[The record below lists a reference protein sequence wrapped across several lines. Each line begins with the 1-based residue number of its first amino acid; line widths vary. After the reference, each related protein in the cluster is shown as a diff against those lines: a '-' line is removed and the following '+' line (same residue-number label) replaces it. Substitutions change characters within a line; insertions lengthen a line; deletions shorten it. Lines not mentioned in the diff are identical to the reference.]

1 MNGSNQ
7 QTRFDQTPHKDLI
20 TCLWMEA
27 GVVDYK
33 LCDRAFDCEHC
44 PFDEAVQSRSAKMIL
59 AAELF
64 GDHVDAANV
73 SGCEVAPDL
82 FYDPTHVWA
91 RVEECGVVRM
101 GIDDFGQRMLGRTY
115 SLIPSPANAVVR
127 SGDECCRVT
136 HQSGTVRLSAP
147 VSGQIRQTN
156 PILAQRPEVMNHEPY
171 GEGWILLIE
180 PSNLKGD
187 LKRLMYGE
195 RARDWLK
202 REIEKLRTLI
212 NRVSHCEAPTMTDG
226 GFLTQDFMSEL
237 NVAQRRQV
245 IDSFFPPAVE
255 EKADRNHAI
264 KFSKRR

>member
-1 MNGSNQ
+1 MNGRNQ
-7 QTRFDQTPHKDLI
+7 QTPCDQTPHKDLI

-64 GDHVDAANV
+64 GDHADEANV
-73 SGCEVAPDL
+73 SGCEVAPHL
-82 FYDPTHVWA
+82 FYHPMHIWA
-91 RVEECGVVRM
+91 RVEERGVVRI

-115 SLIPSPANAVVR
+115 SVVASPANTVVQR
-127 SGDECCRVT
+127 GDDCCRVT

-147 VSGQIRQTN
+147 VSGQITQTN
-156 PILAQRPEVMNHEPY
+156 PILSQRPELLNHAPY
-171 GEGWILLIE
+171 GEGWVLLIE
-180 PSNLKGD
+180 PSDLKGD

-195 RARDWLK
+195 HAKDWLK

-212 NRVSHCEAPTMTDG
+212 NRASHGDAPTMTDG
-226 GFLTQDFMSEL
+226 GLLTQDFMSEL
-237 NVAQRRQV
+237 NLAQRRQV
-245 IDSFFPPAVE
+245 IDSFFPPAFE
-255 EKADRNHAI
+255 EKAERNHAI